1 MKEKRK
7 IKSKKRNKARFWVT
21 VVIMV
26 GWDDYMNGNMPSEEW
41 ENVIFIFS
49 VQNYV
54 HLLRHKQLSFENQY
68 LWIRKITITLYLSD
82 ERKM

>member
-26 GWDDYMNGNMPSEEW
+26 GWDDYMNGDMPSEEW

-54 HLLRHKQLSFENQY
+54 PLLRNKQLSFENQY
-68 LWIRKITITLYLSD
+68 LWTRKITITLYLSD